1 MITRPD
7 LVKIALIA
15 LIALKFASA
24 CTLFESVA
32 YWSGQIPFYTRTYHP
47 FSLCTRVFS
56 ILGLWI
62 IEQWQFF
69 GADDYMACVRASRA
83 YSAKISVRD
92 VRILY
97 KFRSVQGKGL
107 LTLASSGI
115 PVCAQEFLEF
125 YVFKHM
131 NRKLLMR
138 VIFPARKSRIGIKIA
153 FCTIFQRY
161 IWNC

>member
-7 LVKIALIA
+7 LVQIA

-32 YWSGQIPFYTRTYHP
+32 YWSGQIPFYTRMYHP
-47 FSLCTRVFS
+47 SSLCTRVFS

-107 LTLASSGI
+107 LTLARSVI

-125 YVFKHM
+125 YVFKQM
-131 NRKLLMR
+131 NRELLMR